1 MFIYL
6 HYWNPC
12 RFHWNTIIYKRISG
26 LNVSLQVQCPGRTTT
41 MAYSVYWWYGHFSRS
56 TWDITHHFWNGR
68 YQDIHTFSSSLSWEQ
83 QFSRAVQYWQ
93 WYCRGDI
100 QPHSGV
106 ESAGYVCH
114 IQCITLSY
122 TKYTHILVVTCMCTC
137 TFLLCFLFTNCK
149 TSLGG
154 ILYWGLPVAWVRTKD
169 SALSCQCSGLCI
181 ITNSTHISYDINWQV
196 DITRDKTFLLG
207 RMHGTL

>member
-114 IQCITLSY
+114 IQCITLFY

-149 TSLGG
+149 TSLGE

-169 SALSCQCSGLCI
+169 SGLSCQCSGLCI
-181 ITNSTHISYDINWQV
+181 ITNSTHISYSID
-196 DITRDKTFLLG
+196 R
-207 RMHGTL
+207 

>member
-56 TWDITHHFWNGR
+56 TWDITHHFWNGG

-100 QPHSGV
+100 QSHSGV
-106 ESAGYVCH
+106 ESAGYVTHMQCN
-114 IQCITLSY
+114 IQYIGSL
-122 TKYTHILVVTCMCTC
+122 HMHMQ
-137 TFLLCFLFTNCK
+137 LFTVFSFQ
-149 TSLGG
+149 TARLYLLGK
-154 ILYWGLPVAWVRTKD
+154 ILYWGYID
-169 SALSCQCSGLCI
+169 SWMYH
-181 ITNSTHISYDINWQV
+181 T
-196 DITRDKTFLLG
+196 G
-207 RMHGTL
+207 R